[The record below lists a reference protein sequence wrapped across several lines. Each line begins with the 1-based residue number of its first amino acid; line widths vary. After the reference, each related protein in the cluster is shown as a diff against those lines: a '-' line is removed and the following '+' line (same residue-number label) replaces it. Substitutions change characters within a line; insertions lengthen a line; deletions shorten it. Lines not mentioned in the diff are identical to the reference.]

1 MNARIIPIRQ
11 GNALVNIYAR
21 DRLKNG
27 NRLIEFKVAD
37 YTTGK
42 RRFWSF
48 SDEAKARTKAK
59 EIAEALNGGRPET
72 ASLTEWQKKEY
83 LEAEEMAKAV
93 GLGLKESVMLFCQA
107 LKLIDDQARTPIAGS
122 AVLRRPPQRQAALY
136 TKAHQGCRR

>member
-21 DRLKNG
+21 DRLKNA

-37 YTTGK
+37 DTTGK
-42 RRFWSF
+42 RRFWTF
-48 SDEAKARTKAK
+48 SDEAKARTK
-59 EIAEALNGGRPET
+59 
-72 ASLTEWQKKEY
+72 
-83 LEAEEMAKAV
+83 AKAV